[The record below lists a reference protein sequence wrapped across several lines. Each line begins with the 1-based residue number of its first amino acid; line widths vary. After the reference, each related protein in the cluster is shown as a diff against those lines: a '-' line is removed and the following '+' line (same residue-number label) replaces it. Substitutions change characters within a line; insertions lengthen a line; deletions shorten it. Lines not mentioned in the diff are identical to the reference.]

1 MASMNFELIE
11 KQALSLS
18 AEERARLAREL
29 LDSID
34 NLTPAELEALWL
46 DEAVRRAKEVDSGAA
61 VLVTGEEVAKKAR
74 ALLVR

>member
-1 MASMNFELIE
+1 MGIMNFEMIE

-18 AEERARLAREL
+18 AEERARLARQL

-46 DEAVRRAKEVDSGAA
+46 DEAVRRAKEIDSGAA
-61 VLVTGEEVAKKAR
+61 VLVAGEEVAKKAR
-74 ALLVR
+74 TLVR

>member
-1 MASMNFELIE
+1 MATMNFELIE

-34 NLTPAELEALWL
+34 NLTPAELEVLWL
-46 DEAVRRAKEVDSGAA
+46 DEAVRRAKEIDSGAA
-61 VLVTGEEVAKKAR
+61 VLVAGEEVAKKAR
-74 ALLVR
+74 ALVR

>member
-1 MASMNFELIE
+1 MAAMDFELIE

-34 NLTPAELEALWL
+34 NLTPREIETLWL
-46 DEAVRRAKEVDSGAA
+46 EEAERRSQQIDRGEV
-61 VLVTGEEVAKKAR
+61 VLVDGDEVARKAR
-74 ALLVR
+74 ALVR

>member
-1 MASMNFELIE
+1 MATMDFELIE

-34 NLTPAELEALWL
+34 NLTPREIEKLWL
-46 DEAVRRAKEVDSGAA
+46 EEAERRSQQIDRGEV
-61 VLVTGEEVAKKAR
+61 VLIDGDEVARKAR
-74 ALLVR
+74 ALVR

>member
-1 MASMNFELIE
+1 MATMNFELIE

-46 DEAVRRAKEVDSGAA
+46 DEAVRRAKDIDSGAA
-61 VLVTGEEVAKKAR
+61 VLVAGEEVAKKAR
-74 ALLVR
+74 ALVR

>member
-1 MASMNFELIE
+1 MATMDFELIE

-34 NLTPAELEALWL
+34 NLTPREIETLWL
-46 DEAVRRAKEVDSGAA
+46 DEAERRAQEIDRGASALVDGD
-61 VLVTGEEVAKKAR
+61 EVARKAR
-74 ALLVR
+74 ALVR

>member
-1 MASMNFELIE
+1 MVTMDFELIE

-34 NLTPAELEALWL
+34 NLTPREIETLWL
-46 DEAVRRAKEVDSGAA
+46 DEAERRAQEIDRGAA
-61 VLVTGEEVAKKAR
+61 VLVDGDEVARKAR
-74 ALLVR
+74 ALVR

>member
-1 MASMNFELIE
+1 MATMDFELIE

-34 NLTPAELEALWL
+34 NLTPREIETLWL
-46 DEAVRRAKEVDSGAA
+46 DEAERRAREIDRGAA
-61 VLVTGEEVAKKAR
+61 VLVDGDEVARKAR
-74 ALLVR
+74 ALVR